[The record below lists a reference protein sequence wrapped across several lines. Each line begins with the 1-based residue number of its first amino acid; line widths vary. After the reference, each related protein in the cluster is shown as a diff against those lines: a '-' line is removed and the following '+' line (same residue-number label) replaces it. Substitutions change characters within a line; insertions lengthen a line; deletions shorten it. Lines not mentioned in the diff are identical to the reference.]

1 MLKILH
7 TADWHVRDN
16 NIEEIGEC
24 LSFLVYTTDNE
35 KVDLVLIAGDIF
47 DSRDIKLD
55 SKSAKMVIRTISELA
70 DICPVAIVLG
80 TASHDGTAAEVL
92 RYARGKHFV
101 HVSSV
106 PEQIYLKQGELY
118 PARGIESIKP
128 AAVLT
133 MIPQPSKQYFNQ
145 GSIQESNESISQAMN
160 GLFAGFGAA
169 AAECSCPHLL
179 IYHGSISGARLS
191 NSQTLTGMDIEVST
205 DQLGLSNAD
214 LFLCGH
220 IHLPQELR
228 GNVFYSGSIY
238 PNNFGENHDHGFYI
252 HEIE

>member
-1 MLKILH
+1 MRVLH
-7 TADWHVRDN
+7 CGDIHCRDK
-16 NIEEIGEC
+16 NIDEIDEC
-24 LSFLVYTTDNE
+24 LKFLCKKAQE
-35 KVDLVLIAGDIF
+35 VDLVVIAGDIF

-55 SKSAKMVIRTISELA
+55 SKSAKLVIKTVSELA

-128 AAVLT
+128 TAVLT
-133 MIPQPSKQYFNQ
+133 LIPQATKQFFNQ
-145 GSIQESNESISQAMN
+145 GDIQASNEGISQALN
-160 GLFAGFGAA
+160 GLFMGFGAQA
-169 AAECSCPHLL
+169 SECTCPHLL
-179 IYHGSISGARLS
+179 VYHGLISGAKLS

-205 DQLGLSNAD
+205 DQLNLANPTIT
-214 LFLCGH
+214 LCGH
-220 IHLPQELR
+220 IHLPQELPN
-228 GNVFYSGSIY
+228 NVFYSGSIY
-238 PNNFGENHDHGFYI
+238 PNNYGEIHDHGFYI
-252 HEIE
+252 HEIEAA